1 MSWVIPSEDIHS
13 AKYKVHF
20 PLLEESEIKMLIYLF
35 FFFFFA
41 HLPLFLLRKNKVS
54 TQVCKPSLSF
64 SAELGKG
71 CGQKT
76 VSQ

>member
-35 FFFFFA
+35 FFFFF
-41 HLPLFLLRKNKVS
+41 LLIYPCS
-54 TQVCKPSLSF
+54 S
-64 SAELGKG
+64 
-71 CGQKT
+71 
-76 VSQ
+76 